1 MFKAFTL
8 IELLTVLAV
17 IAILLTI
24 VTSFAVN
31 AVHQARATRVA
42 MNLRNIKAAA
52 ESYISVEKPATQTSF
67 DLNFL
72 VSKSYLTSSHELAH
86 YTLFATRNDEAYHVT
101 ITYSA
106 IVDPVRLQSVLP
118 GATVVQTG
126 VIYSFVVPIWW

>member
-1 MFKAFTL
+1 MLKAFTL

-42 MNLRNIKAAA
+42 MNLRNIRAAA
-52 ESYISVEKPATQTSF
+52 ESYVSVEKPPTQTNF

-72 VSKSYLTSSHELAH
+72 VSKSYLTSVQELAH
-86 YTLFATRNDEAYHVT
+86 YTLCHQKR
-101 ITYSA
+101 
-106 IVDPVRLQSVLP
+106 
-118 GATVVQTG
+118 
-126 VIYSFVVPIWW
+126 